1 MVSSI
6 HGRQETLRKHL
17 GSQGEHR
24 FPSQQDREAG
34 RAARERVEGVGRRG
48 EGQGWSALGRR
59 LLGFVYLGG
68 RRRGGLA
75 VGGLRAKA
83 SSFGDGGG
91 RGWVLGGRRGAD
103 YDRGGHGEVGSL
115 CGEGL
120 LAPLLQR
127 AAHSGSEATP
137 RTRGLHTP
145 TPCPRRCS
153 EEGGGGNQLGGTQK
167 LDAKV
172 RGLGAPGSRGSDL
185 G

>member
-24 FPSQQDREAG
+24 FPSQRDREAG
-34 RAARERVEGVGRRG
+34 RAARERVERGGKRG
-48 EGQGWSALGRR
+48 EGQGCSALGQR

-83 SSFGDGGG
+83 SSFGDRGG

-103 YDRGGHGEVGSL
+103 YDRGGHGEVGAL

-137 RTRGLHTP
+137 THPRPLHP
-145 TPCPRRCS
+145 NSRPHGCS
-153 EEGGGGNQLGGTQK
+153 GEGGSGNQLEDTQR
-167 LDAKV
+167 LDAEV
-172 RGLGAPGSRGSDL
+172 RGLGAPRVQGA
-185 G
+185 